1 MSLMPYRAPYGMG
14 GLSGLGTPMDPTML
28 HHRIP
33 AYPGKISSFA
43 VIIYTL
49 CTRSRGPTKMSGP
62 NVHLKV

>member
-43 VIIYTL
+43 VIIYKL
-49 CTRSRGPTKMSGP
+49 SLY
-62 NVHLKV
+62 N

>member
-1 MSLMPYRAPYGMG
+1 MFLINILGGSSMSLMPYRAPYGMG

-33 AYPGKISSFA
+33 AYPGKISSIA

-49 CTRSRGPTKMSGP
+49 CTRY
-62 NVHLKV
+62 